1 MKYLSAFAL
10 RFVGAWMAV
19 EITANILVGKVD
31 ELDCAAVAFFL
42 SLFWT
47 LANVVEA
54 SK

>member
-1 MKYLSAFAL
+1 MKYLVGCVF
-10 RFVGAWMAV
+10 RFLGAWMAM
-19 EITANILVGKVD
+19 EIAANILVGKVN